1 MHQAQVS
8 REDGYAMAALLVAM
22 ALMAV
27 MMSVAMPVWRQTAQ
41 REKEAELVWRG
52 QQYDRAFQ
60 LYRRKSGV
68 PGAPNL
74 DVLLQQKFLRK
85 KYKDPITGGE
95 FDLKPVSLIGPGSDT
110 PGVPGMG
117 NRPPGTGN
125 MPSGARGQTSG
136 FGSQSRGG
144 LPGTGMQ
151 GDGVQP
157 GGQGFG
163 RRSGGPSAG
172 GGGQPFGSTAQGGLS
187 SGSSSERTS
196 NQLIGGVR
204 SKSKARSIREL
215 NGRNRYDQ
223 WEFVYVP
230 YNPNPLP
237 PGVGGTTP
245 GQQPRTPGQ
254 QRPGSSR
261 PGSTPRGSQR
271 PGSSGSALQ

>member
-1 MHQAQVS
+1 MDQAQVS
-8 REDGYAMAALLVAM
+8 RGEAGYAMAALLVAM

-27 MMSVAMPVWRQTAQ
+27 MMSVAMPVWRQAAQ

-52 QQYDRAFQ
+52 QQYDRALQ

-74 DVLLQQKFLRK
+74 DVLIQQKFLRK
-85 KYKDPITGGE
+85 KYKDPITGGD

-117 NRPPGTGN
+117 NRRPGVGN
-125 MPSGARGQTSG
+125 APSGVGGQTSG
-136 FGSQSRGG
+136 FGSQSGGG
-144 LPGTGMQ
+144 LQGTGMQ
-151 GDGVQP
+151 GAGVQS
-157 GGQGFG
+157 GARGSRTGSENQT
-163 RRSGGPSAG
+163 SGGG
-172 GGGQPFGSTAQGGLS
+172 RQPFGRAAQTDS
-187 SGSSSERTS
+187 SGERTS

-230 YNPNPLP
+230 YNPNPLA
-237 PGVGGTTP
+237 PGVGGTPP
-245 GQQPRTPGQ
+245 GQQPRLPGQQ

-271 PGSSGSALQ
+271 PGSTGSAIQ